1 MSAQQKPVRIQ
12 SSLHASFRQAK
23 RRRGVPH
30 AKAIPRSAS
39 PHTKKQSPVASS
51 LLESALALPPSPAV
65 RQGKHVEACG
75 AHQCAR
81 AAPCRVVSCGIVWCR
96 VVCVAHRLMLV
107 PPSRRHRVVGEQGHA
122 ASPPPDPARPLP
134 RGAPPP
140 LAPPSS
146 RLPPAPP
153 RPSPAHR
160 RQWCHRH
167 AAGLA
172 LELQRHVP
180 APCWRVV

>member
-1 MSAQQKPVRIQ
+1 MHLSGRPSAAVGCRMRRPY
-12 SSLHASFRQAK
+12 HAAGRRTPRSNHQW
-23 RRRGVPH
+23 RRRCWSL
-30 AKAIPRSAS
+30 RS
-39 PHTKKQSPVASS
+39 PCHP
-51 LLESALALPPSPAV
+51 ALPYVKESMW
-65 RQGKHVEACG
+65 KHVAHTSARVQRRVVSCG
-75 AHQCAR
+75 
-81 AAPCRVVSCGIVWCR
+81 VVSCGIVWCR

-160 RQWCHRH
+160 QPWCHPL